1 MRGEHGQMKRTVFIG
16 SVLSSKVA
24 LETLI
29 QNNIKVDLICS
40 LDEEVSKNVSDY
52 YPIHEIAEANNLAYL
67 KFKKINSENVIE
79 KIKEV
84 NPNFIFVIGLSQLI
98 PQEILDMANDY
109 SIGFHP
115 TPLPK
120 YRGRAAIPWQI
131 ILGVEES
138 KVSLFKLDK
147 GMDSGDIIS
156 QYPYKIEKSDY
167 AFDVYNKVC
176 DAMSEALSEC
186 LPKMYNDS
194 VDFIKQNH
202 DDATYLLVRRPED
215 GHIDWNKSAADIE
228 TLIRATGRPYPGAYT
243 VYKDNQVTIW
253 KARVEENTKYIG
265 IPGQIAFINNTDE
278 IGVLTSDGMLIISE
292 YETQNSENRFIIGHK
307 FK

>member
-1 MRGEHGQMKRTVFIG
+1 MKKTVFIG
-16 SVLSSKVA
+16 SVLSSKIA

-29 QNNIKVDLICS
+29 KNDIRVDLVCS

-52 YPIHEIAEANNLAYL
+52 FPIHEIAKENKLPYL
-67 KFKKINSENVIE
+67 KFKKIDSIEVRE
-79 KIKEV
+79 KIRDI

-98 PQEILDMANDY
+98 PQEILEMAGDY

-138 KVSLFKLDK
+138 KVSLFKLDE
-147 GMDSGDIIS
+147 GMDSGDIIAQHS
-156 QYPYKIEKSDY
+156 YRIERTDY

-176 DAMSEALSEC
+176 DAMVGALNEC
-186 LPKMYNDS
+186 LPKMYHDK
-194 VDFIKQNH
+194 VDFVKQNH

-215 GHIDWNKSAADIE
+215 GRIDWNKPALEIE
-228 TLIRATGRPYPGAYT
+228 KLVRATSRPYPGAYG
-243 VYKDNQVTIW
+243 VYKDKKVIIW
-253 KARVEENTKYIG
+253 KARVEKNTKYIG
-265 IPGQIAFINNTDE
+265 IPGQIAYVNDV
-278 IGVLTSDGMLIISE
+278 IGVITNDGLLIIEE
-292 YETQNSENRFIIGHK
+292 YEIENVGNRFIVGHK